1 MLFTQDNLYDFWRHL
16 EAIKRAEATIQL
28 AEERAKTAESEARD
42 AGKERVALIMLS
54 LDEIESPPQKRTKT
68 QRAAA
73 SELSR
78 LND

>member
-1 MLFTQDNLYDFWRHL
+1 MKAD
-16 EAIKRAEATIQL
+16 AEAD
-28 AEERAKTAESEARD
+28 EA
-42 AGKERVALIMLS
+42 RVALTMLP
-54 LDEIESPPQKRTKT
+54 LEEIESPPQKRTKT